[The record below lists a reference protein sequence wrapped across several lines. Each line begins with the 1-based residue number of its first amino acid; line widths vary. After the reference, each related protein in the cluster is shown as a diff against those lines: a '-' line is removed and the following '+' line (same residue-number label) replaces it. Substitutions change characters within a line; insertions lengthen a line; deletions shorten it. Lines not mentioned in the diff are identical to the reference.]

1 MTLGPSA
8 VTMFITEM
16 EYRGKSLPD
25 ISGTDARKT
34 GWLEN
39 ITPYFDMLELMEF
52 YPMDLITTGGD
63 T

>member
-1 MTLGPSA
+1 ML
-8 VTMFITEM
+8 ITEM

-34 GWLEN
+34 GWLEDM
-39 ITPYFDMLELMEF
+39 TPYFDMLELMEF
-52 YPMDLITTGGD
+52 YPMDLITMGGD